1 MVIGL
6 KANLRTSP
14 PLKTVGDIR
23 HTGLFLL
30 DYGQYVTRSDNGTQT
45 RRNRHI
51 THLPRVA
58 ADKALV
64 SGDPRPLLSLIK
76 EKVHEGC

>member
-23 HTGLFLL
+23 HKGLFLL
-30 DYGQYVTRSDNGTQT
+30 DYGQYVTRSDSGTQT
-45 RRNRHI
+45 RRKRHI
-51 THLPRVA
+51 TQLPPIH
-58 ADKALV
+58 D
-64 SGDPRPLLSLIK
+64 S
-76 EKVHEGC
+76 